1 MQKNNLPKIFKP
13 NNSLL
18 LRRNFEQP
26 FNNIFDELVN
36 EFFSDFIPAKTSS
49 FNYITGTYPKCDIKE
64 YPDKYLIEMEIV
76 GLNKDDLKIKYDE
89 KNELLTISGN
99 KQQKKEEENVN
110 YIVRELKKSSF
121 LRSFY
126 IDKNEI
132 KGQFNAKHNN
142 GLLTIEIPKKE
153 EVIEPKQEEK
163 IIEIK

>member
-1 MQKNNLPKIFKP
+1 
-13 NNSLL
+13 
-18 LRRNFEQP
+18 
-26 FNNIFDELVN
+26 
-36 EFFSDFIPAKTSS
+36 
-49 FNYITGTYPKCDIKE
+49 
-64 YPDKYLIEMEIV
+64 MEIV

-132 KGQFNAKHNN
+132 KGQFNAKYNN